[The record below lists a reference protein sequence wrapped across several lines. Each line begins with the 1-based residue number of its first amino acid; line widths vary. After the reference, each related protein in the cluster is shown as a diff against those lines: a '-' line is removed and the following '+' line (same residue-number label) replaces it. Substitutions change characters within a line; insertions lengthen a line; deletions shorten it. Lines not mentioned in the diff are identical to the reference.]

1 VTRGAA
7 NVQKLRHGGIESG
20 VAEPALVA
28 TRETDENLELVVNFG
43 MFAGR
48 DATAAE
54 VERLARALL
63 DDLESVEIVC
73 EHRYEFDRER
83 EGSVYQV
90 RVVVPREG
98 ERLAGELVETT
109 EAWAADCIADRR
121 FLSP

>member
-1 VTRGAA
+1 V
-7 NVQKLRHGGIESG
+7 KKPLRKGIEKRVS
-20 VAEPALVA
+20 EPALVVP
-28 TRETDENLELVVNFG
+28 RETGGNLELVVNFG

-54 VERLARALL
+54 VERLGRALL
-63 DDLESVEIVC
+63 DDLEAVEIVC

-90 RVVVPREG
+90 LVRVPPEG
-98 ERLAGELVETT
+98 ERLAGVLAEKT
-109 EAWAADCIADRR
+109 ESWASECIAERR

>member
-1 VTRGAA
+1 V
-7 NVQKLRHGGIESG
+7 KKPLREGIESG
-20 VAEPALVA
+20 VSEPALVA
-28 TRETDENLELVVNFG
+28 ARESDGNLELIVNFG

-63 DDLESVEIVC
+63 DDVDAVEIVC
-73 EHRYEFDRER
+73 EQRYEFDRER
-83 EGSVYQV
+83 EASVYQV
-90 RVVVPREG
+90 RVLVPHEG
-98 ERLAGELVETT
+98 EHLVGELAAKT

>member
-1 VTRGAA
+1 MAD
-7 NVQKLRHGGIESG
+7 
-20 VAEPALVA
+20 PALVA
-28 TRETDENLELVVNFG
+28 TRETDHELELVVNFG

-54 VERLARALL
+54 VERLAGELL

-73 EHRYEFDRER
+73 EHRYEFSRER

-90 RVVVPREG
+90 RVLVPHHGEGVVG
-98 ERLAGELVETT
+98 RLSEKT
-109 EAWAADCIADRR
+109 EAWAAGCIADRR

>member
-1 VTRGAA
+1 
-7 NVQKLRHGGIESG
+7 

-28 TRETDENLELVVNFG
+28 ARESDGALELVVNFG
-43 MFAGR
+43 IFAGR

-90 RVVVPREG
+90 KVRLPREG
-98 ERLAGELVETT
+98 EARAGELAEKT
-109 EAWAADCIADRR
+109 EAWASDCIADRR

>member
-1 VTRGAA
+1 MTKPGKRGI
-7 NVQKLRHGGIESG
+7 RTG

-28 TRETDENLELVVNFG
+28 MRERDGDLELVVNFG
-43 MFAGR
+43 IFAGR

-54 VERLARALL
+54 VERLAGALL
-63 DDLESVEIVC
+63 DDLEFVEIVC

-90 RVVVPREG
+90 RVVVPPEG
-98 ERLAGELVETT
+98 ERLVGSLAEKT
-109 EAWAADCIADRR
+109 EAWATDCIADRR

>member
-1 VTRGAA
+1 MAD
-7 NVQKLRHGGIESG
+7 
-20 VAEPALVA
+20 PALVA
-28 TRETDENLELVVNFG
+28 TRETNGELELVVNFG

-54 VERLARALL
+54 VERLAAALL
-63 DDLESVEIVC
+63 DDLDAVEIVC

-90 RVVVPREG
+90 KVVVPREG
-98 ERLAGELVETT
+98 ERLAGTLAEKT
-109 EAWAADCIADRR
+109 EAWATECIADRR

>member
-1 VTRGAA
+1 MAD
-7 NVQKLRHGGIESG
+7 
-20 VAEPALVA
+20 PALVA
-28 TRETDENLELVVNFG
+28 TRETDGVLELVVNFG

-54 VERLARALL
+54 VERLAGELL

-83 EGSVYQV
+83 EANVYQV
-90 RVVVPREG
+90 KVVVPREG
-98 ERLAGELVETT
+98 ERLAGSLAEKT

>member
-1 VTRGAA
+1 VK
-7 NVQKLRHGGIESG
+7 KLRQEGIESG

-28 TRETDENLELVVNFG
+28 TREVDGNVELVVNFG
-43 MFAGR
+43 MFASR

-54 VERLARALL
+54 VERLAHVLL

-90 RVVVPREG
+90 RVAVPREG
-98 ERLAGELVETT
+98 ERLMGELAEKT

>member
-1 VTRGAA
+1 VKKVR
-7 NVQKLRHGGIESG
+7 QEGIESD

-28 TRETDENLELVVNFG
+28 TRETDGNLELVVNFG

-54 VERLARALL
+54 VERLAGALL
-63 DDLESVEIVC
+63 EDLESVEIVC
-73 EHRYEFDRER
+73 ENRYEFDRER

-98 ERLAGELVETT
+98 ERLIGELAEKTET
-109 EAWAADCIADRR
+109 WAADCIADRR

>member
-1 VTRGAA
+1 MKKPRQRG
-7 NVQKLRHGGIESG
+7 IPTD

-28 TRETDENLELVVNFG
+28 MRERDGDVELVVNFG

-54 VERLARALL
+54 VERLAGALL
-63 DDLESVEIVC
+63 EDLESVEIVC

-90 RVVVPREG
+90 KVVIPREG
-98 ERLAGELVETT
+98 EPLAGTLAEKT

>member
-1 VTRGAA
+1 M
-7 NVQKLRHGGIESG
+7 S
-20 VAEPALVA
+20 EPALVA
-28 TRETDENLELVVNFG
+28 ARESDGNLELIVNFG

-63 DDLESVEIVC
+63 DDVDAVEIVC
-73 EHRYEFDRER
+73 EQRYEFDRER
-83 EGSVYQV
+83 EASVYQV
-90 RVVVPREG
+90 RVLVPHEG
-98 ERLAGELVETT
+98 EHLVGELAAKT

>member
-1 VTRGAA
+1 M
-7 NVQKLRHGGIESG
+7 
-20 VAEPALVA
+20 AEPALVV
-28 TRETDENLELVVNFG
+28 TREDDGNVELVVNFG

-63 DDLESVEIVC
+63 DDLEAVEIIC
-73 EHRYEFDRER
+73 EQRYEFDRER

-98 ERLAGELVETT
+98 ERLVGSLADKT
-109 EAWAADCIADRR
+109 EAWASACIADRR